1 MSYAD
6 KMREEA
12 KSLLSDCRFV
22 FGYSRGTF
30 PYLDRMVKITEPG
43 QVDDL
48 YFGPTSIPNLTLYVV
63 EEFRKPL
70 KRGQEPDTR
79 PVGVVCKGCDA
90 KTVVELVREHIFP
103 RDMVKVIGMPC
114 NGVID
119 PKKLE
124 WAYGEV
130 NDVKEITW
138 GGDGFLVDG
147 AAPKED
153 LLANKC
159 LRCDV
164 RNPSVT
170 DVSGMEEV
178 VQPEPAGYEEI
189 EAVEG
194 MDLDARWGLFKTHF
208 ENCIRCYA
216 CKNVCPLCYCSECF
230 VEKAKP
236 YRWTEKYSELPDN
249 AFYHIIRAIHLA
261 GRCIDCGECER
272 VCPVNVPL
280 RMFNRKM
287 EKVSKDNFEIEPGK
301 DPDRKSLL
309 GGCSFDEKEDFIW

>member
-1 MSYAD
+1 
-6 KMREEA
+6 MREEI
-12 KSLLSDCRFV
+12 KDLLEECRFV
-22 FGYSRGTF
+22 FGYGRGTF
-30 PYLDRMVKITEPG
+30 SHLDRCEKITEPE
-43 QVDDL
+43 QVEVL
-48 YFGPTSIPNLTLYVV
+48 HFGPTSIPNLTLYVV

-90 KTVVELVREHIFP
+90 LTIVELVREHIFP
-103 RDMVKVIGMPC
+103 REMVKVIGMPC
-114 NGVID
+114 KGTID

-138 GGDGFLVDG
+138 GGDGFLVD
-147 AAPKED
+147 
-153 LLANKC
+153 KC

-164 RNPSVT
+164 RNPTVT
-170 DVSGMEEV
+170 DVSGMDEV
-178 VQPEPAGYEEI
+178 PQPEPVGYEDI

-194 MDLDARWGLFKTHF
+194 MDLDARWGLFKTHLV
-208 ENCIRCYA
+208 NCIRCNA

-230 VEKAKP
+230 VEKTKP
-236 YRWTEKYSELPDN
+236 YKWTEKYSELPDN
-249 AFYHIIRAIHLA
+249 AFYHIIRAVHLG

-272 VCPVNVPL
+272 VCPMNVPL
-280 RMFNRKM
+280 RMLNRKL
-287 EKVSKDNFEIEPGK
+287 EKVAKESFGIEPGK

-309 GGCSFDEKEDFIW
+309 GGCSFDDNEGFIW